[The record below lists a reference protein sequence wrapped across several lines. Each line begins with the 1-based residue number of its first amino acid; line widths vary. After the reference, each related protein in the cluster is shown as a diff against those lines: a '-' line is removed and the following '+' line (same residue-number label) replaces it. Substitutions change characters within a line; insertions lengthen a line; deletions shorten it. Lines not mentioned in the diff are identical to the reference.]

1 MTKKTG
7 KPGKK
12 SLYRHETHIFAGLLR
27 DTRLR
32 AELSQMEL
40 VEELDMTQT
49 FASEAERGSRRLDIV
64 QIRDWCILCRTTLPA
79 FVDEFEAR
87 LVDPAFAK
95 RRETDGRKRA
105 LRKG

>member
-7 KPGKK
+7 KSGKK

-40 VEELDMTQT
+40 VEALDMTQT
-49 FASEAERGSRRLDIV
+49 FASDAERGSRRLDIV
-64 QIRDWCILCRTTLPA
+64 QIRDWCILCGTTLPA
-79 FVDEFEAR
+79 FIAEFEER
-87 LVDPAFAK
+87 LVDQAYAK
-95 RRETDGRKRA
+95 RRETDGRKRSA
-105 LRKG
+105 GKK